1 MSRPATRLRPTAVDA
16 ERSLL
21 GALLTEPERIP
32 DVSAVVNA
40 TDFHVPHHAALFRL
54 LGSLWKAGEPVDLV
68 TVPMRIAND
77 RTADRYGGLGY
88 VVELPSACPSP
99 QAAPN
104 YAKAVRDS
112 AIRRRL
118 LELSEQLAER
128 STSGELDVSDV
139 VAGVTMALG
148 RLHDGQSHAHD
159 VGTVFSEVVAKM
171 DRVHRGTEPPALS
184 TGYRSLDDAL
194 GGGCRPGELTI
205 LAARPGMG
213 KTAVAMNVACLAAT
227 ADPVGMF
234 SMEMPRAQLV
244 SRLIPMFSGVPLDR
258 VVDARKM
265 DDRDWSRVVDAG
277 DQVAALQLLID
288 DTPALRLVE
297 LQTRA
302 RAMVAR
308 GAKLI
313 VVDYLGKMHVD
324 GRDQVRE
331 IGRNVSG
338 LKDLARSEG
347 VPVLC
352 LAQLNRGVE
361 ARSKKTPTLADLRDS
376 GEVEQE
382 ADAVVFVYREAVYD
396 ETADP
401 SALDLV
407 IAKARM
413 GRLGTVRMS
422 WNGPLQLVN
431 EEEGPL

>member
-40 TDFHVPHHAALFRL
+40 TDFHVPHHAALYRL
-54 LGSLWKAGEPVDLV
+54 LGSLWKAGETVDLV
-68 TVPMRIAND
+68 TVPMRITSD
-77 RTADRYGGLGY
+77 RTADRYGGIGY
-88 VVELPSACPSP
+88 VVDLPSACPSP
-99 QAAPN
+99 QAAPS

-128 STSGELDVSDV
+128 STSGDLDVSDV

-148 RLHDGQSHAHD
+148 RLHDGQGHAHGID
-159 VGTVFSEVVAKM
+159 EVFDEVLGAM
-171 DRVHRGTEPPALS
+171 DRVHRGDEPPALS
-184 TGYRSLDDAL
+184 TGYGSLDDAL
-194 GGGCRPGELTI
+194 GGGLRPGELTI

-213 KTAVAMNVACLAAT
+213 KTAVSMNIACMAASLG
-227 ADPVGMF
+227 PVGVF
-234 SMEMPRAQLV
+234 SMEMPRQQLV

-258 VVDARKM
+258 VVDARKLSGC
-265 DDRDWSRVVDAG
+265 DWGRVVDAR
-277 DQVAALQLLID
+277 DQVAALQLVID
-288 DTPALRLVE
+288 DTPALRLAE

-308 GAKLI
+308 GARLI
-313 VVDYLGKMHVD
+313 VVDYLGKLHVD

-338 LKDLARSEG
+338 LKDLARAER
-347 VPVLC
+347 VPVVC
-352 LAQLNRGVE
+352 LAQLNRDVE
-361 ARSKKTPTLADLRDS
+361 KRANKRPTMSDLRDS

-396 ETADP
+396 TAADP
-401 SALDLV
+401 VALELI

-422 WNGPLQLVN
+422 WNGPMQLVN